1 MFDLQ
6 RMDHDFYMWRAEW
19 KSKQNFKMEDIRNG
33 MDVHHIL
40 SGGNVEMF
48 FADIVREIAEISEQ
62 YRSKALF

>member
-1 MFDLQ
+1 
-6 RMDHDFYMWRAEW
+6 MWRAEW